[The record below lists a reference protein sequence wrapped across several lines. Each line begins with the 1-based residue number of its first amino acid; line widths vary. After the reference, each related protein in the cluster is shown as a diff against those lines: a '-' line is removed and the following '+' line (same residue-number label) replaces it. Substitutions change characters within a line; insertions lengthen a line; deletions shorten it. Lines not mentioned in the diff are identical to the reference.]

1 MKFGFSAF
9 TILRNMRLILLIPI
23 IFLLSCSSVEK
34 REAIRADHDMDM
46 NIPAVDDFIV
56 SQKKEYIERCYMP
69 VLKRIP
75 SNAPRPC
82 ETALFQLLERRYS
95 MNYTQDHVDMA
106 ADELFFKDIRDRL
119 QKKIKA
125 ESGLRRAVS
134 KRFSSMD
141 EIMAYYKPKYTFRK
155 SGL

>member
-1 MKFGFSAF
+1 
-9 TILRNMRLILLIPI
+9 MRLIVFIPI

-34 REAIRADHDMDM
+34 REAVRADHDTDM

-56 SQKKEYIERCYMP
+56 TRKKEYIERCYMP

-106 ADELFFKDIRDRL
+106 ADELFFSDIKNGL
-119 QKKIKA
+119 QEKMKTDKN
-125 ESGLRRAVS
+125 LRRSVS
-134 KRFSSMD
+134 RKFRTMD
-141 EIMAYYKPKYTFRK
+141 EIIDYYKPRYTFRK
-155 SGL
+155 NG